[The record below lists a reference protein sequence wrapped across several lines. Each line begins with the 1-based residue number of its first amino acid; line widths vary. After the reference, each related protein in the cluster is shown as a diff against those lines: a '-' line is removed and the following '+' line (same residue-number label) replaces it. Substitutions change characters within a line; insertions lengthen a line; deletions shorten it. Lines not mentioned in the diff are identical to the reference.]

1 MKILFKNEGKI
12 KISRYTKGANMLPAD
27 LPIRNTNRSSS
38 AHREMIPN
46 WNVDLEEG
54 WRELE
59 MTNV

>member
-46 WNVDLEEG
+46 
-54 WRELE
+54 
-59 MTNV
+59 